1 MEIEQTVVLDV
12 NAKSQQEVFM
22 LIAQEAVKQGY
33 GDNQESILNGLK
45 TREQEG
51 TTGMMDGFAIPH
63 AKSEAILKASLIIL
77 KLTQGIE
84 WDSMDGKPTEFI
96 ISLLIPDEEKGTT
109 HLKILSKV
117 ARLLMK
123 EDAKKDLK
131 KAESAEKIETVLN
144 KYISE

>member
-1 MEIEQTVVLDV
+1 MEIDQTVLLDID
-12 NAKSQQEVFM
+12 AKSQQEVFM

-33 GDNQESILNGLK
+33 GDNQESILIGLE
-45 TREQEG
+45 TREKEG

-63 AKSEAILKASLIIL
+63 AKSNSILKASLIIL
-77 KLTQGIE
+77 KLTKGIE

-131 KAESAEKIETVLN
+131 EVKSAEKIETVLN